1 MAFTRINERF
11 VKDLRTR
18 IFSRLCELSTSFH
31 SSKKTG
37 VLLNR
42 LISDT
47 RQFDELFK
55 GVITSW
61 IIAPFC
67 LLAILIVMATINPY
81 LTIVSLAPAPL
92 IYFCMWWFVRLLRG
106 RLEESKEKEEEI
118 SSFAFENLSGV
129 ATVQALLAQKQSV
142 SKFEN
147 MLGEHYKLKEDLA
160 KITSR
165 YYPILGFLSSSAV
178 IIMLLYGGSLS
189 IGGNITGGQLV
200 AFMAY
205 LAYLYVPIMN
215 VTRANYMLQS
225 LKVLLKGI
233 EEILDSKEIVR
244 SGTVDTVSKNPV
256 LVMDEV
262 GFSYDKKTPVLNGA
276 SAEFKPGECI
286 GITGQTG
293 EGKTTIAMMLIR
305 LFDTDSGKIFLDGR
319 DIREF
324 KLDTLRKTVRLVM
337 QDDVLFS
344 GTVMDNLLYASD
356 HTPVTEVKETCDKLT
371 ISKFVSK
378 MPKEYDTLVG
388 EKGYRLSYGE
398 KQRLCIA
405 RAILSR
411 PDVLIL
417 DEATSGLDKS
427 TERDLINGV
436 FDVMNGKTIILIS
449 HRESVM
455 NRVNKIYN
463 LANGNLS
470 VSAEDHDFSRV

>member
-1 MAFTRINERF
+1 
-11 VKDLRTR
+11 
-18 IFSRLCELSTSFH
+18 
-31 SSKKTG
+31 
-37 VLLNR
+37 
-42 LISDT
+42 
-47 RQFDELFK
+47 
-55 GVITSW
+55 
-61 IIAPFC
+61 
-67 LLAILIVMATINPY
+67 
-81 LTIVSLAPAPL
+81 
-92 IYFCMWWFVRLLRG
+92 
-106 RLEESKEKEEEI
+106 
-118 SSFAFENLSGV
+118 
-129 ATVQALLAQKQSV
+129 
-142 SKFEN
+142 
-147 MLGEHYKLKEDLA
+147 
-160 KITSR
+160 
-165 YYPILGFLSSSAV
+165 
-178 IIMLLYGGSLS
+178 
-189 IGGNITGGQLV
+189 
-200 AFMAY
+200 
-205 LAYLYVPIMN
+205 MN

-233 EEILDSKEIVR
+233 EEILDSQEIVS

-256 LVMDEV
+256 LVMDKV

-276 SAEFKPGECI
+276 SAEFKPGESI

-344 GTVMDNLLYASD
+344 GSVMDNLLYASD
-356 HTPVTEVKETCDKLT
+356 HTPVTEVKEICDKLT

-417 DEATSGLDKS
+417 DEATSGLDKT